1 MERANF
7 TIRVESERGQEDLY
21 CDGDNTEL
29 YIHSD
34 QYKEVDHI
42 FNRIDQRDRR
52 LGAFIWRHILGD
64 ENFNNIAMYMHSSG
78 EFPITY
84 KPVPTEA
91 DFEHFLQDQSHDLD
105 TLLDEE

>member
-1 MERANF
+1 M
-7 TIRVESERGQEDLY
+7 
-21 CDGDNTEL
+21 
-29 YIHSD
+29 YI
-34 QYKEVDHI
+34 Q
-42 FNRIDQRDRR
+42 
-52 LGAFIWRHILGD
+52 
-64 ENFNNIAMYMHSSG
+64 SSG